1 MSEGIIEMTTGGVI
15 GLGGIGGGVAQC
27 LQRSGQLA
35 AVYDVR
41 AEAAEQ
47 IPGGPAVSANPR
59 ELAKASDCVLITVL
73 NGKQTINV
81 LSGPDGV
88 LAANKPGQTV
98 ILLSTISMTDLA
110 TSQKLCAD
118 AGVTLIDCG
127 VTNGPKSADNGL
139 ICLAG
144 GSDAD
149 MAAAKPI
156 FDGFAGSV
164 IHMGGPGTGMAAKIA
179 RNTTYFGCIRAGYEG
194 AVIARNYGVDLVQ
207 LRMALA
213 GDPDAGGGLE
223 GALAMALRP
232 DPDGNE
238 QETGIRNYFMN
249 LMVKDL
255 EVAIEEAAKFGTR
268 LPMIEMIR
276 DNALSTAGLEHPMG
290 QPL

>member
-1 MSEGIIEMTTGGVI
+1 MMKTGGVI

-27 LQRSGQLA
+27 LQRSGQLS
-35 AVYDVR
+35 AVYDVV
-41 AEAAEQ
+41 AEAAEK
-47 IPGGPAVSANPR
+47 IPGGPGVSANPR
-59 ELAKASDCVLITVL
+59 ALAAASDCVLIAVL
-73 NGKQTINV
+73 NGKQTIEV

-88 LAANKPGQTV
+88 LAANKAGQTV
-98 ILLSTISMTDLA
+98 ILLSTISMTDLE

-127 VTNGPKSADNGL
+127 VTNGPKSGENGL

-149 MAAAKPI
+149 LAAAKPI

-194 AVIARNYGVDLVQ
+194 AVIARNHGVNLEQ
-207 LRMALA
+207 LRMALS

-232 DPDGNE
+232 DPKDDA
-238 QETGIRNYFMN
+238 QETGIRNYFMG

-255 EVAIEEAAKFGTR
+255 EVAIEEAAKFGVR
-268 LPMIEMIR
+268 LPMVEMIR
-276 DNALSTAGLEHPMG
+276 ENATSTSGLEHPLG